1 MSIGDVRCEL
11 EPSTSRWGERA
22 QKRLAMSEEKVAAY
36 RRSIHSELVNRD
48 PLALFKG

>member
-1 MSIGDVRCEL
+1 MSIGGVRCEP

-22 QKRLAMSEEKVAAY
+22 QTGRRCPGKSGSLP
-36 RRSIHSELVNRD
+36 RSIHSEPVNGD